1 MTRKFLTPSP
11 SKYILWAFAFIML
24 LNTKNMILKN
34 VFTRVGVAI
43 CFWGRGSRGGV
54 GCRNKR
60 ILLVFIPWFFFA
72 VVYTLG
78 HDLSWKTMARSNSPT
93 ENGIIWYH
101 RIFKLFY
108 SISHILIVCQ
118 PILLMQMMNTNLDE
132 EKFGFVEQM
141 WCVFSVELRN
151 YLFPQLQLVVVTC
164 ANNILPFNA
173 GKKHRSLFLFYNF
186 HVLEAVEQ

>member
-1 MTRKFLTPSP
+1 
-11 SKYILWAFAFIML
+11 
-24 LNTKNMILKN
+24 
-34 VFTRVGVAI
+34 
-43 CFWGRGSRGGV
+43 
-54 GCRNKR
+54 
-60 ILLVFIPWFFFA
+60 
-72 VVYTLG
+72 
-78 HDLSWKTMARSNSPT
+78 MARSNSPT

-118 PILLMQMMNTNLDE
+118 PILLMQIMNTNLDE

-164 ANNILPFNA
+164 PNDILPFTA
-173 GKKHRSLFLFYNF
+173 EKQHRWLFMFYNF
-186 HVLEAVEQ
+186 HVLEAVRQ